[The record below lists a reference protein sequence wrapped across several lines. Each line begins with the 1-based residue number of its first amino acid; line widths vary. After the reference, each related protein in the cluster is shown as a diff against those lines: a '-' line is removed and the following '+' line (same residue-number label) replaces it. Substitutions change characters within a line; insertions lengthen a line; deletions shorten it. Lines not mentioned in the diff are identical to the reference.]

1 MLAFK
6 EIWMAKSKQK
16 VGRGFNRTGGF
27 DDDSVEERGASG
39 RMQKK
44 PGTKTNGPRREMR
57 ERIEVRNEER
67 SLTRELSDWDSYQ
80 DGFDSNSNT
89 DSERY

>member
-1 MLAFK
+1 MTR
-6 EIWMAKSKQK
+6 SKQK
-16 VGRGFNRTGGF
+16 IGRGFNRPGGF
-27 DDDSVEERGASG
+27 GDDSAEARGVNDRA
-39 RMQKK
+39 QKK
-44 PGTKTNGPRREMR
+44 SGTKTNDPRREMR